1 MTEIKT
7 AKERIEYLTEYLLRQ
22 NQLYYIENTPE
33 ISDLEYDVLYRELRA
48 LETQF
53 PQYIQ
58 ENSPTQAVGADIT
71 LKSEKTKPHLQRMYS
86 LDNAFSLEE
95 VEVFLGR
102 TSLLTPTVCLEHK
115 VDGLSINL
123 IYQNGQLQDA
133 LTRGDG
139 EAGEI
144 VTENALTIPGI
155 PKTIPYTQKIEIRG
169 EVYMTKADFHRLN
182 AEREQQG
189 LKLYA
194 NPRNVAA
201 GTLKKKDTSLVATRG
216 LRVFIYGVG
225 FGRQAFKTHSETLAF
240 CQRLG
245 FPVNPHFA
253 VVDSIEQINAYC
265 QEWDTKRQ
273 SLEYEIDGIVVKIN
287 DLALQDELGFTSKS
301 PKWAIAYKFNAEEK
315 VTTLKEVIYQVGRTG
330 AVTPVAILEPVA
342 ISGSTVSRATLH
354 NADEITRL
362 GLRIGDSVKII
373 KSGEIIPKII
383 EVVQCNNGEP
393 VCFPL
398 NCPHCGSPLHKDNDT
413 VAYFCD
419 SNNCTAQVKRKL
431 EHFCSKEAMNIE
443 GLGPQIISLLYD
455 NGLITTLDSIYNI
468 DYYKFSKLPSQG
480 EKSAENLRNA
490 IEVSK
495 TRDLARLIFALG
507 IRFVGQRTSEILA
520 SHFKTIQALYKA
532 NVDELKT
539 LEEVGEKIAYSI
551 TQYFANPENI
561 ATIERLAQAGVNTI
575 RQEASIVTNNPNIA
589 GKKFLI
595 TGSFAGFTRDQ
606 IQQMIADNGG
616 INISAVSKNLNFLI
630 LGENPGSKLEKAQK
644 INTIK
649 IIGLDA
655 LLEML
660 QI

>member
-1 MTEIKT
+1 MKEADF
-7 AKERIEYLTEYLLRQ
+7 AKERIAYLTQYLLHQ

-33 ISDLEYDVLYRELRA
+33 ISDFEYDALYTELKNLEAKYPQFA
-48 LETQF
+48 L
-53 PQYIQ
+53 
-58 ENSPTQAVGADIT
+58 ENSPTQAVGTDIT
-71 LKSEKTKPHLQRMYS
+71 QQSEKTKPHLQRMYS
-86 LDNAFSLEE
+86 LDNAFSTDEIE
-95 VEVFLGR
+95 TFLGKIA
-102 TSLLTPTVCLEHK
+102 LLTPEVCLEHK
-115 VDGLSINL
+115 IDGLSINL
-123 IYQNGQLQDA
+123 IYHNGQLQDA

-155 PKTIPYTQKIEIRG
+155 PKTITYTQKIEIRG

-182 AEREQQG
+182 AEREQKG

-201 GTLKKKDTSLVATRG
+201 GTLKKKDASLVAERG
-216 LRVFIYGVG
+216 LKVFIYGVG
-225 FGRQAFKTHSETLAF
+225 YGRQAFKTHSETLAF
-240 CQRLG
+240 CHKLG
-245 FPVNPHFA
+245 FPVNPYYN
-253 VVDSIEQINAYC
+253 VVNDIEHIKDYC
-265 QEWDTKRQ
+265 EKWDGNRQ
-273 SLEYEIDGIVVKIN
+273 SLEYEIDGIVIKVN

-354 NADEITRL
+354 NADEIARL

-383 EVVQCNNGEP
+383 EVVQCNNGEL
-393 VCFPL
+393 VVFPK
-398 NCPHCGSPLHKDNDT
+398 NCPHCGSPLHKDDDT

-419 SNNCTAQVKRKL
+419 SNNCSAQIKRKL

-455 NGLITTLDSIYNI
+455 NKLISTLDSIYNI
-468 DYYKFSKLPSQG
+468 DYYKFSRLPLQG
-480 EKSAENLRNA
+480 EKSAENLKTA
-490 IEVSK
+490 IEASK
-495 TRDLARLIFALG
+495 ARDLARLIFALG

-520 SHFKTIQALYKA
+520 SHFKSIEALYKA
-532 NVDELKT
+532 DIDELKT
-539 LEEVGEKIAYSI
+539 LEEVGEKIANSI
-551 TQYFANPENI
+551 AQYFANPENI
-561 ATIERLAQAGVNTI
+561 ATIERLAQMSINTKKH
-575 RQEASIVTNNPNIA
+575 ESATVTHNPNIT

-595 TGSFAGFTRDQ
+595 TGSFADYTRDDL
-606 IQQMIADNGG
+606 QQMITQNGG
-616 INISAVSKNLNFLI
+616 INISAVSKNLDFLI
-630 LGENPGSKLEKAQK
+630 VGANPGSKLEKAQK

-649 IIGLDA
+649 IIGLEA

-660 QI
+660 Q

>member
-1 MTEIKT
+1 MKENENP
-7 AKERIEYLTEYLLRQ
+7 KERIAYLTEYLLRQ

-48 LETQF
+48 LESQF

-58 ENSPTQAVGADIT
+58 ENTPTQAVGADIT

-155 PKTIPYTQKIEIRG
+155 PKTIQYTQKIEIRG

-201 GTLKKKDTSLVATRG
+201 GTLKKKDASLVADRG
-216 LRVFIYGVG
+216 LKVFIYGVG
-225 FGRQAFKTHSETLAF
+225 FGRQAFKTHSETLIF
-240 CQRLG
+240 CQKLG

-253 VVDSIEQINAYC
+253 VVNSIEQISTYC

-273 SLEYEIDGIVVKIN
+273 QLDYEIDGIVVKIN

-315 VTTLKEVIYQVGRTG
+315 VTTLNEVIYQVGRTG

-354 NADEITRL
+354 NADEIARL

-398 NCPHCGSPLHKDNDT
+398 NCPHCGSPLHKDDDT

-419 SNNCTAQVKRKL
+419 SNNCTAQVKRKI

-455 NGLITTLDSIYNI
+455 HQLISTLDSIYHI

-480 EKSAENLRNA
+480 EKSAENLKNS

-495 TRDLARLIFALG
+495 TRDLSRLIFALG

-561 ATIERLAQAGVNTI
+561 ATIERLAQAGVNTT
-575 RQEASIVTNNPNIA
+575 RQEANIVTNNPNIA

-649 IIGLDA
+649 IIGLDT